1 MNSQN
6 SRILK
11 EMVRYN
17 EGDPKRVQ
25 HALKVYAFAKSIGE
39 LEGLDE
45 NMMEILELAAIL
57 HDIGIRNSERKYG
70 SSSGK
75 CQELEGPPVAEAILL
90 EAGIPRAVIDRV
102 CFLIGHHHTY
112 TEISG
117 SDYQILVEA
126 DFLVNLYE
134 DGMAEAQA
142 RSVLQKYFKTET
154 GKEYLSEMYLNSRN
168 GAAV

>member
-1 MNSQN
+1 
-6 SRILK
+6 
-11 EMVRYN
+11 
-17 EGDPKRVQ
+17 
-25 HALKVYAFAKSIGE
+25 
-39 LEGLDE
+39 
-45 NMMEILELAAIL
+45 
-57 HDIGIRNSERKYG
+57 
-70 SSSGK
+70 
-75 CQELEGPPVAEAILL
+75 
-90 EAGIPRAVIDRV
+90 VIDRV

-154 GKEYLSEMYLNSRN
+154 GKEYLSEMYLNSRD

>member
-11 EMVRYN
+11 EMVCYN

-45 NMMEILELAAIL
+45 NTMEVLELAAIL

-75 CQELEGPPVAEAILL
+75 YQELEGPPVAEAILL
-90 EAGIPRAVIDRV
+90 EAGIPWEVIDRV

-134 DGMAEAQA
+134 DGMGEAQA

-154 GKEYLSEMYLNSRN
+154 GKEYLSEMYLSSRD